1 MAYRNQTVES
11 YERFA
16 ATYNTLVGP
25 TPPERLAAA
34 LRAFADL
41 AGTTGSVLEIG
52 SGPGRDADFLE
63 SLGVRVR
70 RTDATRA
77 FLDLQARRG
86 RTGELLDVIT
96 DDLGGPYDGV
106 LALCV
111 LIHVPFEWTDA
122 VLAKIAHALR
132 PGGAFLVSLREGDG
146 ETFGAYHTV
155 YWRDAGFGPRLRAA
169 GLHVEWQDQSVDSD
183 GDSWLTYLA
192 RRVG

>member
-1 MAYRNQTVES
+1 MAYRSQTRES

-25 TPPERLAAA
+25 TPPEQ
-34 LRAFADL
+34 
-41 AGTTGSVLEIG
+41 
-52 SGPGRDADFLE
+52 
-63 SLGVRVR
+63 
-70 RTDATRA
+70 
-77 FLDLQARRG
+77 QARRG

-111 LIHVPFEWTDA
+111 LIHVPFERTGA
-122 VLAKIAHALR
+122 VLAKIARALR

-155 YWRDAGFGPRLRAA
+155 YWRDASFGPLLPAA

-183 GDSWLTYLA
+183 GDSWLAYLA
-192 RRVG
+192 RAATTRRRGTSAASAPSTVGGPA